1 MENYSAKTRVASIAL
16 LSKIICSEGG
26 PGFKNSQSVK
36 FAQGLVEKDGKDI
49 FLFQHKNTLSN
60 GLTDVLGTVVI
71 LETPQNRS
79 RANSPRVITK
89 ITQLP
94 ITSAGPQQTDANLV
108 PDCAESLPSK
118 SIKEEQMVYTKNTT
132 ITYIEIIQVPPVPFS
147 PECCLEMLGDRAAAE
162 VGFKRLMDIV
172 TSRYGLDEHYMEENK
187 EAYNDAREEAK
198 KQWDKKEADEGTM
211 RNEAKMPAPQ
221 KM

>member
-1 MENYSAKTRVASIAL
+1 MEPLNVNPSLSLGVSVLRTARRVLWRTYERFRPLNSFGNRCHPRNAS
-16 LSKIICSEGG
+16 K
-26 PGFKNSQSVK
+26 PG
-36 FAQGLVEKDGKDI
+36 
-49 FLFQHKNTLSN
+49 
-60 GLTDVLGTVVI
+60 
-71 LETPQNRS
+71 

-147 PECCLEMLGDRAAAE
+147 PECCLEMLGNRAAAE